1 MILNHVV
8 EGAGRPVLL
17 LHPVGIDLSFLA
29 PLAALFA
36 KRYRVMR
43 MDLRG
48 HGGSPLMPLAHD
60 LGDFADDV
68 HDTLAHTRF
77 GPCAVVGFSFGGM
90 VAQTL
95 ALRHAA
101 DVSALIPCAGPC
113 TQTSEGRIVAA
124 SRGIDALERGMGV
137 VLEAAMDRWF
147 TPAFRA
153 SGGADAAEKYLR
165 ARCAWLG
172 AGLESDRCDRHAS
185 ASAAGLRSD
194 PVYRRRARQ
203 VISAGKGEDDRR
215 RRSRCAVQG
224 GCWRAAHVVHR
235 ATRGGGARNHRL
247 SGGLSVA
254 RRLFD
259 RGQAGRLA
267 WS

>member
-165 ARCAWLG
+165 ARDVRGWAQGWKAIAAIDTLPHLPQVCVPTLCIAGELDKSSPPEKVKMIADAVPG
-172 AGLESDRCDRHAS
+172 AQFKVV
-185 ASAAGLRSD
+185 AGAPHMLFIEQ
-194 PVYRRRARQ
+194 PEA
-203 VISAGKGEDDRR
+203 
-215 RRSRCAVQG
+215 
-224 GCWRAAHVVHR
+224 
-235 ATRGGGARNHRL
+235 
-247 SGGLSVA
+247 VA
-254 RRLFD
+254 REIIAFLGD
-259 RGQAGRLA
+259 
-267 WS
+267 